1 MAVISVEEV
10 KEMSVQNVRM
20 NKSTKI
26 KWLLTL
32 VCTGIIYLIPTNEV
46 YTKQMSLFF
55 TVTAFSLFLMAFE
68 FFEPIVVSI
77 IMPMAWVALGVT
89 DAANAMSGF
98 MNTIVPMC
106 AGAYFMANALSECGL
121 LKRIAL
127 IVIEKCGGSWLGL
140 LFGIFLAGVAVS
152 IVTFG
157 LSYIILAALCIGI
170 IKSMGIKMASRES
183 ALICMACILGVCSS
197 RTFIYAPSTY
207 AIVIQ
212 QGQLLDPSFNI
223 SPVEAFTH
231 NIPMFLV
238 SIIIL
243 FVTYKVWKT
252 DYTMQSKEFFKNEL
266 SKMGKMSRTEKKACV
281 FLILFFAMLVSGPWT
296 GIDANLLFAL
306 FPWVLLLPGINVAT
320 SKSIRELNWQNL
332 FFIASCMAI
341 GTVASSMGLGQ
352 IIADLAEPYMSGA
365 GLLGFFAII
374 FLITFALNFLMTPLA
389 IWSLITLPLM
399 QIALDI
405 GMNVRPVAYALVMSS
420 EAILMPY
427 EYVPYLI
434 VFSFGMIKMG
444 DFIKMNA
451 LKCVITLIGIL
462 CIQIPYWMLIGVL

>member
-20 NKSTKI
+20 DKSTKI

-106 AGAYFMANALSECGL
+106 AGAYFMANALSECAL
-121 LKRIAL
+121 LKRIAF
-127 IVIEKCGGSWLGL
+127 VEIEKCDDSWLGL

-170 IKSMGIKMASRES
+170 IKSMGIKMANRES

-389 IWSLITLPLM
+389 IWSLITVPLM

-420 EAILMPY
+420 EGILMPY
-427 EYVPYLI
+427 EYVPYLV

>member
-1 MAVISVEEV
+1 M
-10 KEMSVQNVRM
+10 
-20 NKSTKI
+20 
-26 KWLLTL
+26 
-32 VCTGIIYLIPTNEV
+32 
-46 YTKQMSLFF
+46 
-55 TVTAFSLFLMAFE
+55 
-68 FFEPIVVSI
+68 
-77 IMPMAWVALGVT
+77 
-89 DAANAMSGF
+89 
-98 MNTIVPMC
+98 
-106 AGAYFMANALSECGL
+106 
-121 LKRIAL
+121 
-127 IVIEKCGGSWLGL
+127 
-140 LFGIFLAGVAVS
+140 
-152 IVTFG
+152 
-157 LSYIILAALCIGI
+157 
-170 IKSMGIKMASRES
+170 
-183 ALICMACILGVCSS
+183 
-197 RTFIYAPSTY
+197 PSTY

-374 FLITFALNFLMTPLA
+374 FLITFALIFLMTPLA